1 MVIDTSAVVAIL
13 KEEPDYQ
20 VLVEAAVGAARR
32 AMSAAT
38 FVELAAVVSRHR
50 LLAGPHG
57 PAQRL
62 LKAWHTEIIPVTAEQ
77 ANAAADA
84 YRLYGRGSGHPARLN
99 FGDCF
104 SYALAATLDE
114 PLLFTGEDFA
124 HTDIRIALRP

>member
-1 MVIDTSAVVAIL
+1 MVIDTSAIMAIAMNEPPKEAIEVALAGSTTNRISTGT
-13 KEEPDYQ
+13 Y
-20 VLVEAAVGAARR
+20 
-32 AMSAAT
+32 
-38 FVELAAVVSRHR
+38 VELTAVASQRMPPAAMERTLR
-50 LLAGPHG
+50 LLDNYNIRLMPFDA
-57 PAQRL
+57 AQARM
-62 LKAWHTEIIPVTAEQ
+62 
-77 ANAAADA
+77 AADA